1 MLCAKL
7 RNLILFAWLAML
19 ASCGFTPALEQASTS
34 SVVTEGIDV
43 SVAGDREGFF
53 LEEFLE
59 RRLGTTGSSSVYN
72 LAVRLDVTE
81 RDEATS
87 GSGGIDRKSL
97 EAVANYEIRAKE
109 SDEIVAAGIVEGAA
123 SYSVAKGIVASG
135 AARRDAEKRML
146 TEVADRLYTRLI
158 LTADEWVP

>member
-19 ASCGFTPALEQASTS
+19 ASCGFTPALKQTSTASA
-34 SVVTEGIDV
+34 VTEGIDV

-53 LEEFLE
+53 LEEFL
-59 RRLGTTGSSSVYN
+59 RQRLGPIGSSSIYN
-72 LAVRLDVTE
+72 LAVRLDITE

-97 EAVANYEIRAKE
+97 EAVANYEIRARE
-109 SDEIVAAGIVEGAA
+109 NDAVVAAGIVEGSA
-123 SYSVAKGIVASG
+123 SYSAAKGIVASG
-135 AARRDAEKRML
+135 AAQRDAERRML

-158 LTADEWVP
+158 LTADEWAQ